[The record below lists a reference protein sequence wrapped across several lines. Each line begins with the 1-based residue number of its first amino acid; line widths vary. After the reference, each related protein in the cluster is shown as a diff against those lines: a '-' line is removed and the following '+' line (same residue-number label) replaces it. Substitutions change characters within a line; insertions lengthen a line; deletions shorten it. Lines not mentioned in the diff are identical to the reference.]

1 MSFSQIWDAG
11 FKSVMIYIGVV
22 FFWLCFLEAGFPD
35 RGLSVTI
42 MNIAAA
48 VLAIGFFIFARQS
61 CRKERALAEAE
72 IATLMKEVD

>member
-48 VLAIGFFIFARQS
+48 VLAIGFSSSPAKAAARNARWPKPKS
-61 CRKERALAEAE
+61 PPS
-72 IATLMKEVD
+72 